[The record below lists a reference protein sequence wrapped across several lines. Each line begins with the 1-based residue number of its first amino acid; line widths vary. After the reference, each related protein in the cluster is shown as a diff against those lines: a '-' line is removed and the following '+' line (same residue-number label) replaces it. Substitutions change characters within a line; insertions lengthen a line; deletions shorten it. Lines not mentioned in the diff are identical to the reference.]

1 LAWKSKNIR
10 CIYTYIYTVLA
21 NPIHKWCLCTTYC
34 GIPTFLFGACARPGI
49 ATGTPTFINVAYAQP
64 TGIPT
69 FINGAYAQPGIANP
83 TDTPTFING
92 AYAQPTGAPTFI
104 NGAYARPGI
113 ANPTG
118 TPTFINSAYA
128 QPTGTPTFIN
138 GAFKVY
144 RVYI

>member
-1 LAWKSKNIR
+1 M
-10 CIYTYIYTVLA
+10 
-21 NPIHKWCLCTTYC
+21 
-34 GIPTFLFGACARPGI
+34 
-49 ATGTPTFINVAYAQP
+49 
-64 TGIPT
+64 
-69 FINGAYAQPGIANP
+69 
-83 TDTPTFING
+83 
-92 AYAQPTGAPTFI
+92 FI